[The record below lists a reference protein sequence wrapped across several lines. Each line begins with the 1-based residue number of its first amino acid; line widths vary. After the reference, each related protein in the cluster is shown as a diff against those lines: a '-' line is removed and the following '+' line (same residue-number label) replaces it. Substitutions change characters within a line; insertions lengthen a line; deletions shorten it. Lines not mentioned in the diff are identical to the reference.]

1 MRVFLPLLLA
11 ATAALAQPAEHL
23 VLGEAVHPW
32 ERGGDGRDP
41 TILVSRFGVLNVI
54 TVGPSVIED
63 TTNTP
68 GDAVDFARRPGWIS
82 PRFFAEDE
90 NIASRLLGIRNG
102 LTTSN
107 VSIGEEQ
114 LKQLNGMINGNH
126 QVAFERKPT
135 LATPEIYPQNV
146 LLIFDFAAPVGIHR
160 IRFYPRNTV
169 VSTPTLPYQFDF
181 LRGYEVWV
189 NETQTTALTPD
200 LLVAR
205 QATNEEPVVDL
216 ELTPQYARLV
226 KLKSLATV
234 PFEIDEV
241 EIYGTGF
248 VPQATYLSDI
258 LDLGNRATVG
268 PIALAGEAVGD
279 SIFSRLSLRV
289 RTGNDDTPILYRQTL
304 RSVKGMVSG
313 YKELTARAYYNLAIT
328 EQAALVPDEL
338 NWSPWTTAVP
348 GSLLGA
354 PMPRRYLQFQLEL
367 SGDLKNTRQV
377 DRLEFDYLQPPIADT
392 LRAEVYPRLAQ
403 AEAPAT
409 FRYAL
414 RLGALG
420 SVRGF
425 DRLEVDTNGE
435 ATDIRAVQV
444 DGRPVAFTV
453 DYIRPDGFSLGFP
466 LIKEGGSVLEFTFD
480 LPIFRYGT
488 TFSGRVYHRA
498 SGSVPQALEPGNV
511 LQFAPDD
518 QDELSNLFVAIPRQ
532 QIGKLIGEVTLHPS
546 LFTPNNDGVNDQLQ
560 INFNLLQLLKPAP
573 VSLDLYDL
581 SGRRLGALFSGDLGL
596 GPAHFQWD
604 GRLNGHLVPPGIY
617 VWMLRVH
624 ADAFEERHSGTLGV
638 VY

>member
-1 MRVFLPLLLA
+1 MRALVLLLLA
-11 ATAALAQPAEHL
+11 AAAALAQPAEHF
-23 VLGEAVHPW
+23 VLGEADHPW

-41 TILVSRFGVLNVI
+41 TLLINRFGVLNVI

-68 GDAVDFARRPGWIS
+68 GDALDFARRPGWIS
-82 PRFFAEDE
+82 PLFFAEDE
-90 NIASRLLGIRNG
+90 NIAPRLLGIRNG
-102 LTTSN
+102 LSTAN

-135 LATPEIYPQNV
+135 LANPEIKAQNV

-169 VSTPTLPYQFDF
+169 ASTPTLPYQFDF

-189 NETQTTALTPD
+189 NPTQTAALTPD

-216 ELTPQYARLV
+216 EVTPQYARLV

-241 EIYGTGF
+241 EIYGTGY

-268 PIALAGEAVGD
+268 PIGVAGEVVGD
-279 SIFSRLSLRV
+279 SIFSKLTLRV
-289 RTGNDDTPILYRQTL
+289 RTGNDDSPILYRKTL
-304 RSVKGMVSG
+304 RDIKGKVLGHQEVS
-313 YKELTARAYYNLAIT
+313 ARAYYALAPFD
-328 EQAALVPDEL
+328 QATLETDEN
-338 NWSPWTTAVP
+338 NWSPWSTVVP
-348 GSLLGA
+348 GSLLSA

-367 SGDLKNTRQV
+367 KGNLENARQV
-377 DRLEFDYLQPPIADT
+377 DRLKFDYLQPPIADT

-435 ATDIRAVQV
+435 ATNIRAVQV
-444 DGRPVAFTV
+444 NGRPVSFTV
-453 DYIRPDGFSLGFP
+453 DFVHADGFSLSFP
-466 LIKEGGSVLEFTFD
+466 LVKDGGTVLEFSFD

-498 SGSVPQALEPGNV
+498 SGPVPQALEPGNV

-532 QIGKLIGEVTLHPS
+532 QIGRLIGAVDLHPR
-546 LFTPNNDGVNDQLQ
+546 LFTPNNDGVNDRLQ
-560 INFNLLQLLKPAP
+560 IDFNLLQLLKPVP

-604 GRLNGHLVPPGIY
+604 GRLDGHLVPPGLY
-617 VWMLRVH
+617 LWVLRVH

>member
-1 MRVFLPLLLA
+1 MRALLLLLLA
-11 ATAALAQPAEHL
+11 AAAALAQPAEHF
-23 VLGEAVHPW
+23 VLGEADHPW
-32 ERGGDGRDP
+32 EGGGDGRDP
-41 TILVSRFGVLNVI
+41 TILVNRFGVLNVI
-54 TVGPSVIED
+54 TVGPSVLED

-68 GDAVDFARRPGWIS
+68 GEALDFARRPGWIS
-82 PRFFAEDE
+82 PLFFAEDE
-90 NIASRLLGIRNG
+90 NIAPRLLGIRNG

-126 QVAFERKPT
+126 QVAFERKPS
-135 LATPEIYPQNV
+135 LANPDINPQNV
-146 LLIFDFAAPVGIHR
+146 LLILDFAAPVGIHR

-169 VSTPTLPYQFDF
+169 VATPSLPYQFDF

-189 NETQTTALTPD
+189 NQTQTAALTPD

-241 EIYGTGF
+241 EIYGTGY
-248 VPQATYLSDI
+248 VPQATYLTDI
-258 LDLGNRATVG
+258 LDLGNRATIG
-268 PIALAGEAVGD
+268 PVAVAGEAVGD
-279 SIFSRLSLRV
+279 SIFSRLNLRV
-289 RTGNDDTPILYRQTL
+289 RTGNDDTPVLYRQTL
-304 RSVKGMVSG
+304 RDVKGKVLG
-313 YKELTARAYYNLAIT
+313 YKELPARAYYALPLSD
-328 EQAALVPDEL
+328 QAALEPDEL
-338 NWSPWTTAVP
+338 NWSPWSTLVP
-348 GSLLGA
+348 GSLLSA
-354 PMPRRYLQFQLEL
+354 PMPRRYLQFQLDL
-367 SGDLKNTRQV
+367 SGNLENTRQV

-420 SVRGF
+420 TVRGF

-435 ATDIRAVQV
+435 ATDIRAVQI
-444 DGRPVAFTV
+444 DGRPVPFTIEQ
-453 DYIRPDGFSLGFP
+453 IRPDGFSLSFP
-466 LIKEGGSVLEFTFD
+466 LIKEGGTVLEFTFD

-488 TFSGRVYHRA
+488 TFSGRVYNRA
-498 SGSVPQALEPGNV
+498 AGPVPQALEPGNV

-532 QIGKLIGEVTLHPS
+532 QIGRLIGEVALRPS

-560 INFNLLQLLKPAP
+560 VDFNLLQLLKPVP

-581 SGRRLGALFSGDLGL
+581 SGRRLGALFSADLGL

-604 GRLNGHLVPPGIY
+604 GRLDGQLVPPGLY
-617 VWMLRVH
+617 LWVLRVQ
-624 ADAFEERHSGTLGV
+624 ADAFEERHRGTLGV